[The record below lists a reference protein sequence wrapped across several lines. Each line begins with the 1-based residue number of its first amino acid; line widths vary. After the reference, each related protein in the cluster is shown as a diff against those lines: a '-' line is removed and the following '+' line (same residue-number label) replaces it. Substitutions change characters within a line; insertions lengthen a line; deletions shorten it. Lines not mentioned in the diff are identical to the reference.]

1 MRIYVAGKI
10 TGNPD
15 YREQFAAA
23 TVKLRGE
30 GHFVVNPAEN
40 PEQPSWEA
48 YMTVGVS
55 QLCGCDG
62 IAMLD
67 NWRSSKGA
75 KRERW
80 IARLLGKAIRYL

>member
-1 MRIYVAGKI
+1 MKWYVSGKI
-10 TGNPD
+10 TGNPR

-23 TVKLRGE
+23 AESLRAE
-30 GHFVVNPAEN
+30 GDEAINPAEN
-40 PEQPSWEA
+40 PPQPSWSE
-48 YMTVGVS
+48 YMAQCIPQV
-55 QLCGCDG
+55 CAADG
-62 IAMLD
+62 IAMLP